1 MKNCITLFSLLLLF
15 VSCKKETNTGF
26 NKKDKSEQESN
37 KVQISQ
43 NVQHDLKL
51 APVDFL
57 EKKYKNS
64 GYNLPDSSPTF
75 PNYSFTDKDLG
86 MFSVNFIGKTALIQ
100 DYWSVTNS
108 KGFFSQFE
116 DIDRAMDNSKLI
128 SEKVDQILNQKMS
141 DYFII
146 ADFLPK
152 ESVLKYFNDGSGE
165 FELKKDAYT
174 YFYIYE
180 NNRWVFIKRLL
191 TNKIDKEGI
200 LLYNDLLSD
209 KLKKVISI
217 AEKFQGK
224 FIAEADGEYTENG
237 VGHTTY
243 YFTITKY
250 GIVLKSEAFNGDF
263 LCQGNYKGIEKNDIL
278 ELYYD
283 ENDNRCKKG
292 TPNYFIKKDRDS
304 YFIKGIGGEGTI
316 KEWIKLDKK

>member
-1 MKNCITLFSLLLLF
+1 MKKLIKLSALLLLF
-15 VSCKKETNTGF
+15 NSCKKEVINDLEK
-26 NKKDKSEQESN
+26 NKKNQVFLQNKISEN
-37 KVQISQ
+37 IISDYTLPPI
-43 NVQHDLKL
+43 N
-51 APVDFL
+51 FL
-57 EKKYKNS
+57 EEKYKSN

-75 PNYSFTDKDLG
+75 PNYSFADKDLG
-86 MFSVNFIGKTALIQ
+86 MFTVNFIGKTELIQ
-100 DYWSVTNS
+100 DYWSISNS

-128 SEKVDQILNQKMS
+128 SQKVNQILNQKMS

-180 NNRWVFIKRLL
+180 NKRWFFIKRLL

-209 KLKKVISI
+209 KVKKAISI

-243 YFTITKY
+243 YFIITKN
-250 GIVLKSEAFNGDF
+250 GITLKSEAFNGDF
-263 LCQGNYKGIEKNDIL
+263 VCQGNYKGIEKNNIL

-283 ENDNRCKKG
+283 ENDNRCKKSD
-292 TPNYFIKKDRDS
+292 PNYFIKKDGDS

-316 KEWIKLDKK
+316 KKWIKMDKK